1 MVAQGAA
8 AEEAI
13 MATVRIFGQD
23 LSDLTRRTEAA
34 RGDAPAR
41 LPENPGHLLRHLL
54 LIFALTAGV
63 SLLSLVGLLFYGA
76 ILGF

>member
-34 RGDAPAR
+34 RGYAPAR
-41 LPENPGHLLRHLL
+41 LPENPGHQLRHLL
-54 LIFALTAGV
+54 LIFGTTIGV
-63 SLLSLVGLLFYGA
+63 SLLSLIGLLFYGA
-76 ILGF
+76 ILDF

>member
-1 MVAQGAA
+1 
-8 AEEAI
+8 

-34 RGDAPAR
+34 RGYAPAR
-41 LPENPGHLLRHLL
+41 LRDTSGHQLRHLL
-54 LIFALTAGV
+54 LIFAVTTGV